1 MTHYIVDAR
10 MTESSPGSFQ
20 LSFKGVDYLP
30 TADATAAGVLL
41 FGLRPRGVRFVV
53 QGSAT
58 DMFEYFAL
66 HAAYILHLH
75 ANGDRTTADGQ
86 RRVPLEDLHRWVE
99 LGVALAPTADTAI
112 DARRLINENLGPS
125 AYEA

>member
-1 MTHYIVDAR
+1 
-10 MTESSPGSFQ
+10 MTESSPGSFK

-41 FGLRPRGVRFVV
+41 FGLRPRGVRFVAK
-53 QGSAT
+53 GLTT
-58 DMFEYFAL
+58 DMFQYFAL

-75 ANGDRTTADGQ
+75 ANGDLRTADGQ

-112 DARRLINENLGPS
+112 DARRLINESLGPS

>member
-1 MTHYIVDAR
+1 
-10 MTESSPGSFQ
+10 MTESSAGSFQ

-30 TADATAAGVLL
+30 TDNATAAGVLL

-99 LGVALAPTADTAI
+99 LGVALAPTEDTAI